1 MKKITLKYYG
11 YRDPDSQL
19 MQAANLLAAKM
30 KTRTLKIDRRT
41 KSASINVADPY
52 LAAAYADAIRK
63 KTGCSVVVANLPET
77 VTAFFKFLKE
87 RNLLEEWCDHTD
99 MRWNDTITSFM
110 RSTSLIMWISSAF
123 SWVGKNGTADPQK
136 WCDADTDWHNLINI
150 NITNL

>member
-19 MQAANLLAAKM
+19 MQAANLLATKM
-30 KTRTLKIDRRT
+30 RTRMLNVSCRN

-77 VTAFFKFLKE
+77 VTSFFNFLKE
-87 RNLLEEWCDHTD
+87 RNLLGEWCERTLEQRKEPITNFMSHKN
-99 MRWNDTITSFM
+99 RWG
-110 RSTSLIMWISSAF
+110 WIASAF
-123 SWVGKNGTADPQK
+123 IWIGKNGTADPQK
-136 WCDADTDWHNLINI
+136 WSDASTGWRDLISISNL
-150 NITNL
+150 

>member
-19 MQAANLLAAKM
+19 MQAANLLAANM
-30 KTRTLKIDRRT
+30 RTRTLNVSRRN

-77 VTAFFKFLKE
+77 VTAFFTFLKE
-87 RNLLEEWCDHTD
+87 RNLLGEWCERTLEH
-99 MRWNDTITSFM
+99 RKEPIANFM
-110 RSTSLIMWISSAF
+110 DYRNRLWWIACAF
-123 SWVGKNGTADPQK
+123 IWIGKNGTADPQK
-136 WCDADTDWHNLINI
+136 WRDADTEWRHLIEIGNL
-150 NITNL
+150 

>member
-19 MQAANLLAAKM
+19 MQAANLLAANM
-30 KTRTLKIDRRT
+30 RTRTLNVSRRN

-77 VTAFFKFLKE
+77 VTAFFTFLKE
-87 RNLLEEWCDHTD
+87 RNLLGEWCERTLEHRKEPITNF
-99 MRWNDTITSFM
+99 MSHKNRWG
-110 RSTSLIMWISSAF
+110 WIASAF
-123 SWVGKNGTADPQK
+123 SWFGKNGIADPQK
-136 WCDADTDWHNLINI
+136 WCEASTGWCRYFTNNNL
-150 NITNL
+150 

>member
-87 RNLLEEWCDHTD
+87 RNLLEEWCERTIKHREEPITNF
-99 MRWNDTITSFM
+99 MSYKNRWG
-110 RSTSLIMWISSAF
+110 WIASAF
-123 SWVGKNGTADPQK
+123 SWIGKNGTADLQK
-136 WCDADTDWHNLINI
+136 WRDADNDWLSYIFGNL
-150 NITNL
+150 

>member
-19 MQAANLLAAKM
+19 MQAANLLAANM
-30 KTRTLKIDRRT
+30 RTRTLNVSRRN

-77 VTAFFKFLKE
+77 VTAFFTFLKE
-87 RNLLEEWCDHTD
+87 RNLLGEWCERTLERRKEPITNF
-99 MRWNDTITSFM
+99 MSYENRWG
-110 RSTSLIMWISSAF
+110 WIASAF
-123 SWVGKNGTADPQK
+123 SWVGKNGTADLQK
-136 WCDADTDWHNLINI
+136 WCDADTEWHHLIEIGNL
-150 NITNL
+150 

>member
-19 MQAANLLAAKM
+19 MQAANLLAANM
-30 KTRTLKIDRRT
+30 RTRTLNVSRRN

-77 VTAFFKFLKE
+77 VTAFFTFLKE
-87 RNLLEEWCDHTD
+87 RNLLGEWCERTLKHRKEPITNF
-99 MRWNDTITSFM
+99 MSYINRWG
-110 RSTSLIMWISSAF
+110 WIASAF
-123 SWVGKNGTADPQK
+123 SWVGKNGTANPEK
-136 WCDADTDWHNLINI
+136 WIDADTKWQHYTIVNNL
-150 NITNL
+150 